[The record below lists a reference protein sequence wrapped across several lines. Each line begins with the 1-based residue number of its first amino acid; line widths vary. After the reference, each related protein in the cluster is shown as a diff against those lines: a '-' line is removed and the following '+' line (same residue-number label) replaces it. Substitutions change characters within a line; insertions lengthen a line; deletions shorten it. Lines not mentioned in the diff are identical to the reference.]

1 METGALILI
10 NDVEL
15 VSRLFIQGKVTGP
28 GPGLNDLSNI
38 ERVAFDEF
46 RTIAGPHGKGE
57 IAFHPKRG
65 PGLGHLSGL
74 VKERRIG
81 IAMDLLFSRAV
92 RHHHSKRRQGHVKVE
107 DQLGY
112 PGLGGHNLR
121 LWSYIDC
128 TGETGGA
135 GGGAYEGR
143 SRLCQGIRLV
153 VADERGFIPVNKDGL
168 VGLIC

>member
-81 IAMDLLFSRAV
+81 IAMDLLFSF
-92 RHHHSKRRQGHVKVE
+92 
-107 DQLGY
+107 
-112 PGLGGHNLR
+112 
-121 LWSYIDC
+121 C
-128 TGETGGA
+128 
-135 GGGAYEGR
+135 R
-143 SRLCQGIRLV
+143 SSLFKSVSPRPLN
-153 VADERGFIPVNKDGL
+153 AS
-168 VGLIC
+168 LIAELIFAH